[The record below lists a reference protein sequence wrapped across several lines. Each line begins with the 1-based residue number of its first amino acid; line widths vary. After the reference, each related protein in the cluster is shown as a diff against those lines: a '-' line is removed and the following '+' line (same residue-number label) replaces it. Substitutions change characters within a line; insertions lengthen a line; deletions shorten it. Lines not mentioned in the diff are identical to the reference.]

1 MEFELDSLICFRF
14 ADGAIPF
21 FSLRDRCNPSANHHH
36 FLQGNKPDFHYAMP
50 PVQVRPTASMGSAL
64 GCREQHPVVARST
77 ASSHPLRFSDV
88 SSRTGEGDVRGVGG
102 ESAESIPGATHSQR
116 CIRSQ
121 NGRDSRQRWTR
132 HLHYRHSGQVAA
144 GFFLY
149 SVEQLANRNVGGF
162 GWEMSSRGRFA
173 TPADFPLQDRSPH
186 QGLHERRESL
196 GFVHRSRTSFCRL
209 VPKP

>member
-64 GCREQHPVVARST
+64 GCREQHPVV
-77 ASSHPLRFSDV
+77 
-88 SSRTGEGDVRGVGG
+88 RGVGG

-132 HLHYRHSGQVAA
+132 HLHHRHSGQVAA

-162 GWEMSSRGRFA
+162 GWETSSRGRFA

-196 GFVHRSRTSFCRL
+196 GFVHRARTSFCRL